1 MAKFAINPTGL
12 KVKPTYE
19 SQIEYIAN
27 QPTIAYPDRGA
38 TFAARS
44 MKANQLFEQNA
55 AQMAEQKARMELN
68 QMNNSAARGL
78 GGAMAPDAS
87 SSGGMRIPRVPP
99 AATAPVARLSPY
111 L

>member
-12 KVKPTYE
+12 KIKPTYE

-55 AQMAEQKARMELN
+55 AQMAEQKARKELN
-68 QMNNSAARGL
+68 QMHNSASRGL

-87 SSGGMRIPRVPP
+87 SSGGMRIPR
-99 AATAPVARLSPY
+99 AEARSTMGV
-111 L
+111 

>member
-27 QPTIAYPDRGA
+27 QPTIAYPDRSA

-44 MKANQLFEQNA
+44 LKANQLFNEHASQL
-55 AQMAEQKARMELN
+55 AEQQARADLLKHKGH
-68 QMNNSAARGL
+68 Q
-78 GGAMAPDAS
+78 
-87 SSGGMRIPRVPP
+87 
-99 AATAPVARLSPY
+99 
-111 L
+111 

>member
-55 AQMAEQKARMELN
+55 AQMAEQQARMELN
-68 QMNNSAARGL
+68 QMHNSAARGL
-78 GGAMAPDAS
+78 GGLWRQMPHQ
-87 SSGGMRIPRVPP
+87 RVG
-99 AATAPVARLSPY
+99 
-111 L
+111 